1 MVDIVFIFHF
11 YFYYFAVP
19 NISCALFVAHLTLH
33 SGIHSILLF
42 CSIPLGLVQSYKHLP
57 KHPSNSGSFFVPLI
71 DGSTLSLAYAAWGGS
86 TTICDNTNMEEEE
99 RKVCRN
105 VPRLTIGDDVVE
117 AVVEEEIMEADDA
130 NDDGGNVVNRGVNI
144 DVWTDVIVFLLGVV
158 E

>member
-1 MVDIVFIFHF
+1 
-11 YFYYFAVP
+11 
-19 NISCALFVAHLTLH
+19 
-33 SGIHSILLF
+33 
-42 CSIPLGLVQSYKHLP
+42 
-57 KHPSNSGSFFVPLI
+57 
-71 DGSTLSLAYAAWGGS
+71 
-86 TTICDNTNMEEEE
+86 MEEEE